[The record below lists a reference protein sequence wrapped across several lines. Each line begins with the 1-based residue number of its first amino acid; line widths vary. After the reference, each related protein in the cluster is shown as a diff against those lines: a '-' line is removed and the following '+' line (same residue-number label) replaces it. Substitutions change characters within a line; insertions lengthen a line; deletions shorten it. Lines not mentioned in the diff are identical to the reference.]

1 MDVSLL
7 KKWYTKN
14 MYKWG
19 VEMNQSIQEKIQAL
33 KDKLN
38 EYAHA
43 YYVIDQPLVSDQEY
57 DRLYR
62 QLEELETAY
71 PEYITDDSPTQ
82 RVGDKLLEGFK
93 KVVHSEPM
101 YSLTNAFN
109 TDEVKA
115 FIHRIKKALN
125 EPVEFMCECK
135 IDGLAVNLT
144 YQDGRFVQGASRG
157 DGQIGEDITANLRTI
172 KSVPLK
178 LTDQVSIDVR
188 GEAYMPKKVFS
199 QLNQARDQA
208 GQPVFAN
215 PRNAAAG
222 GLRQIDPK
230 EAAQRKL
237 SVFLYGIAKP
247 EENDIQSQSGLFN
260 ALQKWG
266 LRINPLRR
274 LCQNEEEVL
283 QFIQM
288 VDERRSDLPY
298 EIDGVVI
305 KVNRFDQQQQLGYT
319 VKAPRWAVAY
329 KFKAEVASTT
339 IRNIEWTVGRTG
351 VVTPTAMMDP
361 VQLAGTTVQRATL
374 HNVDNIKRLDLH
386 QNDQVLIHKAGD
398 IIPEIIEVEARDP
411 SANLVM
417 IPTTCPECGQDL
429 VQIEDEVALRCIN
442 PLCPAQ
448 QLAQISHFV
457 SRNAMN
463 ISGLGEKVI
472 ANLLNAKLI
481 NNAGDLYQLTIDD
494 FLTLP
499 RTKEQS
505 ATNYIEAIE
514 GSKNNSLDRL
524 LFGLGIRHVGA
535 KVARLIAQKFQTINQ
550 VMKANTSEIEGIDGI
565 GPRISQSIVHYFEQ
579 EDSRALIEQF
589 KSAGLNL
596 SYLGVTSDTINSTDS
611 YWAGKTV
618 VLTGTMEAY
627 TRQEAKQVLEELGAN
642 VTNSVSKN
650 TDILVAGQSA
660 GSKLQKAE
668 KLNIEIID
676 EATFISRLSESE

>member
-1 MDVSLL
+1 
-7 KKWYTKN
+7 
-14 MYKWG
+14 
-19 VEMNQSIQEKIQAL
+19 MNQSIQEKIQAL

-82 RVGDKLLEGFK
+82 RVGDKLLNGFK

-101 YSLTNAFN
+101 YSLANAFN

-115 FIHRIKKALN
+115 FIRRIKNALN
-125 EPVEFMCECK
+125 EPVDFMCECK

-144 YQDGRFVQGASRG
+144 YQDGRFVQGATRG

-172 KSVPLK
+172 KAIPLK
-178 LTDQVSIDVR
+178 LTDEVTIDVR

-208 GQPVFAN
+208 GKPVFAN

-237 SVFLYGIAKP
+237 SVFLYGIANA
-247 EENDIQSQSGLFN
+247 EENNIQSQSGLFD

-288 VDERRSDLPY
+288 IDERRRDLPY

-305 KVNRFDQQQQLGYT
+305 KVNRIDQQQQLGYT

-329 KFKAEVASTT
+329 KFKAEVASTI

-386 QNDQVLIHKAGD
+386 ENDQVLIHKAGD
-398 IIPEIIEVEARDP
+398 IIPEIIEVESRDP
-411 SANLVM
+411 SANLVI

-472 ANLLNAKLI
+472 ANLLNAGLI
-481 NNAGDLYQLTIDD
+481 NNAGDLYQLTKDD
-494 FLTLP
+494 FLSLP

-535 KVARLIAQKFQTINQ
+535 KAARLIAQKFQTIDQ
-550 VMKANTSEIEGIDGI
+550 VMKAKTSEIESIDGI

-650 TDILVAGQSA
+650 TDLLVAGQSA
-660 GSKLQKAE
+660 GSKLEKAE
-668 KLNIEIID
+668 KLNIKIID